1 MLDQH
6 TTNLLERLVIA
17 EEKKAQ
23 KLEEISETLDSMR
36 NTIDAID
43 EQSHST
49 TDAIDNVD
57 YTLSEIKE
65 VIENDNKM

>member
-6 TTNLLERLVIA
+6 TINLLERLVIA

-23 KLEEISETLDSMR
+23 QLEEINETLDSMR

>member
-23 KLEEISETLDSMR
+23 QLEEISETLDSMR